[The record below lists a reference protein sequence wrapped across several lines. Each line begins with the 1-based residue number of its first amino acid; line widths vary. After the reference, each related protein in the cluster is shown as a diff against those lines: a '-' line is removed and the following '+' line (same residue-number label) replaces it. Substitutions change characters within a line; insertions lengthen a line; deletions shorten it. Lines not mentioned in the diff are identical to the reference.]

1 MAHKWYIVHTY
12 SGYENKV
19 KAALEERIKQ
29 YGLEDYFSEII
40 VPTEK
45 VVEIVKGKKKT
56 SSRKVYP
63 GYILVKMELNN
74 DTWHLVQDTPRVT
87 GFVGGLKN
95 PVPLSDEEAQKI
107 IRQMEERELHPVP
120 KYHFEKG
127 DKVIVTEGPLAN
139 FHGVV
144 EEVRPDKGK
153 VKVMV
158 SIFGRATPVELEFAH
173 VQKAG

>member
-12 SGYENKV
+12 SGFEQRV
-19 KAALEERIKQ
+19 KAALQERIRQ
-29 YGLEDYFSEII
+29 YGLQDKFSEII

-45 VVEIVKGKKKT
+45 VIEVVGGQKRT
-56 SSRKVYP
+56 ASRKVFP

-74 DTWHLVQDTPRVT
+74 ETWHLVQNTPRVT
-87 GFVGGLKN
+87 GFVGGKN
-95 PVPLSDEEAQKI
+95 TPVPLPDDEAEKI
-107 IRQMEERELHPVP
+107 VKQMEERSQKPVP

-127 DKVIVTEGPLAN
+127 DHVIVTEGPFAN

-144 EEVRPDKGK
+144 DEVRPEKGK
-153 VKVMV
+153 VRVMV